1 MYDHEALKDEEL
13 LLLSRLGDKEAETSL
28 MVRYF
33 RRRYRHAKRAADNL
47 YVRFTPED
55 FVAVYL
61 ATFTQAI
68 NCYRFGLNRFQ
79 NYFELC
85 LQRDMI
91 REASKPEIR
100 NALNAQTASFDKRIN
115 EDDEHSFTLHDV
127 IADDTPAND
136 PRVYLDYAETLD
148 SFNKLPKYLNSNGLK
163 LVKMRSDGFSLKE
176 SCARL
181 HITRGQARNIMLR
194 FQRFMV
200 ECRQHPKKPPYRI
213 KMGKLPLRG
222 ID

>member
-13 LLLSRLGDKEAETSL
+13 LLLSRLGDREAETAL

-47 YVRFTPED
+47 YLRFTPED

-61 ATFTQAI
+61 ATFTQAV
-68 NCYRFGLNRFQ
+68 NSYRFGLNRFQ
-79 NYFELC
+79 AYFELC

-91 REASKPEIR
+91 HEARKPEII
-100 NALNAQTASFDKRIN
+100 NALTAAVTSFDKKIN
-115 EDDEHSFTLHDV
+115 EEEERSLTLHDI
-127 IADDTPAND
+127 IADDTPSND

-148 SFNKLPKYLNSNGLK
+148 SFHKLPRYLNSNGLK

-176 SCARL
+176 SCAKL
-181 HITRGQARNIMLR
+181 HLTRGQARNIMLH
-194 FQRFMV
+194 FQRFMA
-200 ECRQHPKKPPYRI
+200 ECRSHPKKAAYH
-213 KMGKLPLRG
+213 L
-222 ID
+222 